1 MGEVIAAMGYTTDI
15 ANANSSDF
23 DETVIVYQAADKR
36 SEAMEIAQAMGI
48 GRVVK
53 NDAGEYLMNGDFLVV
68 LGSDYGA

>member
-1 MGEVIAAMGYTTDI
+1 
-15 ANANSSDF
+15 
-23 DETVIVYQAADKR
+23 
-36 SEAMEIAQAMGI
+36 MEIAQAMGI